1 MATIDQLD
9 MSVHSN
15 YALRIMLTEQINSQL
30 RLTEASS
37 IPPQIQMVDIYPK
50 LSELDLL
57 LGIVP
62 LATPWAFFYPPKKF
76 QTIRRN
82 PFSFFRVGPSFG
94 SLEHQAEE
102 EAKLAQI
109 PVNTSEEIAEKQ
121 ILSGCL
127 KQMNK
132 INDMLSYIIGRMG
145 QFLQG

>member
-1 MATIDQLD
+1 MTTIDKLD

-62 LATPWAFFYPPKKF
+62 LSTPWAFFYPPQKF
-76 QTIRRN
+76 ETIRRN
-82 PFSFFRVGPSFG
+82 PFSFFRIGPSFG
-94 SLEHQAEE
+94 SLEHQAEVEARLDSISTTTQE
-102 EAKLAQI
+102 E
-109 PVNTSEEIAEKQ
+109 NAEKQ
-121 ILSGCL
+121 VLAGCL
-127 KQMNK
+127 KQMSK
-132 INDMLSYIIGRMG
+132 INEMLAFIIGRIG